1 MKNVLDMLKVALE
14 ADNTSLEDFLEK
26 NEELIFTD
34 LFTNENQMSVNDQ
47 TSILLRLIARVDLTQ
62 DSRLK

>member
-1 MKNVLDMLKVALE
+1 MLKVALE

-62 DSRLK
+62 ESRLK